1 MKGIIVFIECLLLQI
16 MLIGSLWIF
25 GQILPEPTTIVEK
38 VIYSIIGILAI
49 AYPIIKF
56 SYEITIIHARKR
68 RRKQM
73 EKELK
78 EVQQD
83 ETIQKNQNDHESTKT
98 SQESKQE
105 NDKEATV
112 YTSGDLRIVL
122 ENRRNNGKQE

>member
-68 RRKQM
+68 RREQM